1 MAHRLKSSAAALAE
15 LVGDV
20 LDVSR
25 FDVGQVE
32 LQMSDFSLNDLL
44 AEECARARTAAQT
57 KNLTLTVEI
66 PGHPIRLHSDRL
78 KLMRTISNLVGN
90 AIKFTDTGRV
100 IVTSSVEQHQAVL
113 IRVSDTG
120 LGIPKDQ
127 LGRIFDECVQLANPG
142 RDRSTGS
149 GLGLAICR
157 QLVEA
162 LGGSISVESQPGH
175 GSQFTLRLPWSCV
188 A

>member
-1 MAHRLKSSAAALAE
+1 
-15 LVGDV
+15 
-20 LDVSR
+20 
-25 FDVGQVE
+25 
-32 LQMSDFSLNDLL
+32 MSEFCLNDLL
-44 AEECARARTAAQT
+44 AEECTRARTAAQT
-57 KNLTLTVEI
+57 KNLTLTVETPVET

-78 KLMRTISNLVGN
+78 KLMRIISNLLGN
-90 AIKFTDTGRV
+90 AIKFTDSGRV
-100 IVTSSVEQHQAVL
+100 IVTNSVEPHQAVL

-120 LGIPKDQ
+120 VGIPKDQ

-162 LGGSISVESQPGH
+162 LGGSLSVESQLGH
-175 GSQFTLRLPWSCV
+175 GSKFTVRLPWSCI
-188 A
+188 AAHTDAGGQK